1 MSTQSSSQPAS
12 QSPSQE
18 LLQSKK
24 RRTPFFET
32 LRRDVRYA
40 VRTLWRDRGFAAFA
54 ILIVGLG
61 VGASCTI
68 FSVVNTIL
76 LRPLPF
82 RDPGSLTWMANHT
95 DATGDMSAKTTQV
108 DYLLDY
114 RTHNQSFGDLA
125 GYFAFYGVG
134 DAELIGDGEP
144 ERLTS
149 VPVSQNF
156 FPLLGVEPEIG
167 RQFSAEECKWNG
179 PEAVMLSHGLWERR
193 FASDPRIVGK
203 ALEFDGGPM
212 TVVGVLPASFD
223 FGTIFAPGSR
233 IDIFVPFALSPE
245 TNRWGN
251 TLAIVG
257 RLKPGATLGKA
268 QAEATILGPQLEK
281 LHPRENDFDPKLSG
295 LAEHVS
301 GRLRP
306 TLVVLACAV
315 GVVMLIVCANLSN
328 LLLARGAV
336 RQKEIA
342 IRAALGAGRG
352 RLIGQMLTESLV
364 LSCSGA
370 VLGLLLAFAG
380 TRLLAHLTSVS
391 IPLLSDVR
399 IDARVLAFTLAAAL
413 LTGLLF
419 GLMPALQV
427 RDVKLHD
434 TLKDSNRGS
443 SQGPGHVWVRGT
455 LVVSEIGLA
464 CVLLVGAGLLIRSF
478 LRVLDVNLGFVP
490 ERAAAL
496 RIDPNSSYKTQDERN
511 TYFNEAL
518 RRVKDI
524 PGIEAA
530 GLSDFLPLGHNRSW
544 GIAAKGVQYTPEN
557 FPEGFPRIISDGYF
571 GAMGIPL
578 REGRD
583 FTERDTKGALN
594 VIILNEKCAQTLWPG
609 EDPIGKIV
617 AEDVDRTVVG
627 VVGDVRHMALEEGS
641 GNEFYIPIRQTQD
654 YGTVDLVVRTSMPTA
669 ELGTRIREALRPI
682 EPNLPTANLRTL
694 QTLVDR
700 AVSPRRFVVILLG
713 GFAGFALVL
722 ASLGIYAVI
731 SYSVN
736 QRTQEIGIRMALG
749 ASAERLQRGIL
760 LQTLG
765 LAGIGMIVG
774 IVASWALAR
783 TLSGLLFGV
792 TASDPITFA
801 GMQVILTAV
810 AGIAGYLPAR
820 RASRIDPM
828 AALRMS

>member
-1 MSTQSSSQPAS
+1 MSTQNAS
-12 QSPSQE
+12 QTTSTE
-18 LLQSKK
+18 LAQSGN
-24 RRTPFFET
+24 RRTPLFET
-32 LRRDVRYA
+32 LGRDVRYA
-40 VRTLWRDRGFAAFA
+40 VRTLWRDKGFAAFA

-68 FSVVNTIL
+68 FSVVNTL
-76 LRPLPF
+76 LIRPLPF
-82 RDPGSLTWMANHT
+82 RDPGKLVWMANHT

-114 RTHNQSFGDLA
+114 RAHNQSFEDLA

-167 RQFSAEECKWNG
+167 RQFSAEECKWRG
-179 PEAVMLSHGLWERR
+179 PKAVMLSHGLWERR
-193 FASDPRIVGK
+193 FASDPKIVGQ

-233 IDIFVPFALSPE
+233 IDIFEPFALSPE

-257 RLKPGATLGKA
+257 RLKPGVRLGAA
-268 QAEATILGPQLEK
+268 QAEAAILGKRFEQ
-281 LHPRENDFDPKLSG
+281 LHPKENDFDPKLSG

-306 TLVVLACAV
+306 ALVVLACAV

-328 LLLARGAV
+328 LLLARGAT

-364 LSCSGA
+364 LSCCGA
-370 VLGLLLAFAG
+370 AVGLLLAFAG
-380 TRLLAHLTSVS
+380 TRVLAHLTAVS
-391 IPLLSDVR
+391 IPLLNEVR
-399 IDARVLAFTLAAAL
+399 IDARVLGFTVAAAL
-413 LTGLLF
+413 LTGLIF
-419 GLMPALQV
+419 GLVPALQV

-443 SQGPGHVWVRGT
+443 SQGRGHAWIRGAV
-455 LVVSEIGLA
+455 VVSEIGLA
-464 CVLLVGAGLLIRSF
+464 CVLVVGAGLLIRSF

-496 RIDPNSSYKTQDERN
+496 RIDPNSSYKTQEQRN
-511 TYFNEAL
+511 TYFNDAL

-544 GIAAKGVQYTPEN
+544 GIGAKGVQYTPEN
-557 FPEGFPRIISDGYF
+557 YPEGFPRIISDGYF

-583 FTERDTKGALN
+583 FTERDTKGELP

-627 VVGDVRHMALEEGS
+627 VVGNVRHMALEEGS

-731 SYSVN
+731 SYSVS

-749 ASAERLQRGIL
+749 ASAETLQRSIL

-765 LAGIGMIVG
+765 LAGIGMVVG
-774 IVASWALAR
+774 VVASWALAR
-783 TLSGLLFGV
+783 TLGGLLYGV
-792 TASDPITFA
+792 TASDPVTFA
-801 GMQVILTAV
+801 GMLVILTAV
-810 AGIAGYLPAR
+810 AAIAGYLPAR

>member
-1 MSTQSSSQPAS
+1 
-12 QSPSQE
+12 
-18 LLQSKK
+18 
-24 RRTPFFET
+24 
-32 LRRDVRYA
+32 
-40 VRTLWRDRGFAAFA
+40 
-54 ILIVGLG
+54 

-68 FSVVNTIL
+68 FSVVNTL
-76 LRPLPF
+76 LIRPLPF
-82 RDPGSLTWMANHT
+82 RDPGKLVWMANHT

-114 RTHNQSFGDLA
+114 RAHNQSFEDLA

-167 RQFSAEECKWNG
+167 RQFSAEECKWRG
-179 PEAVMLSHGLWERR
+179 PKAVMLSHGLWERR
-193 FASDPRIVGK
+193 FASDPKIVGQ

-233 IDIFVPFALSPE
+233 IDIFEPFALSPE

-257 RLKPGATLGKA
+257 RLKPGVRLGAA
-268 QAEATILGPQLEK
+268 QAEAAILGKRFEQ
-281 LHPRENDFDPKLSG
+281 LHPKENDFDPKLSG

-306 TLVVLACAV
+306 ALVVLACAV

-328 LLLARGAV
+328 LLLARGAT

-364 LSCSGA
+364 LSCCGA
-370 VLGLLLAFAG
+370 AVGLLLAFAG
-380 TRLLAHLTSVS
+380 TRVLAHLTAVS
-391 IPLLSDVR
+391 IPLLNEVR
-399 IDARVLAFTLAAAL
+399 IDARVLGFTVAAAL
-413 LTGLLF
+413 LTGLIF
-419 GLMPALQV
+419 GLVPALQV

-443 SQGPGHVWVRGT
+443 SQGRGHAWIRGA

-464 CVLLVGAGLLIRSF
+464 CVLVVGAGLLIRSF

-496 RIDPNSSYKTQDERN
+496 RIDPNSSYKTQEQRN
-511 TYFNEAL
+511 TYFNDAL

-544 GIAAKGVQYTPEN
+544 GIGAKGVQYTPEN
-557 FPEGFPRIISDGYF
+557 YPEGFPRIISDGYF

-583 FTERDTKGALN
+583 FTERDTKGELP

-627 VVGDVRHMALEEGS
+627 VVGNVRHMALEEGS

-731 SYSVN
+731 SYSVS

-749 ASAERLQRGIL
+749 ASAETLQRSIL

-765 LAGIGMIVG
+765 LVGIGMVVG
-774 IVASWALAR
+774 VVASWALAR
-783 TLSGLLFGV
+783 TLGGLLYGV
-792 TASDPITFA
+792 TASDPVTFA
-801 GMQVILTAV
+801 GMLVILTAV
-810 AGIAGYLPAR
+810 AAIAGYLPAR

>member
-1 MSTQSSSQPAS
+1 MQSAS
-12 QSPSQE
+12 QTPSTE
-18 LLQSKK
+18 LAQSGN

-32 LRRDVRYA
+32 LARDVRYA
-40 VRTLWRDRGFAAFA
+40 VRTLWRDRGFAVFA

-68 FSVVNTIL
+68 FSVVNTL
-76 LRPLPF
+76 LIRPLPF
-82 RDPGSLTWMANHT
+82 RDPGKLVWMANHT

-114 RTHNQSFGDLA
+114 RAHNQSFEDLA
-125 GYFAFYGVG
+125 GYFAFYGMG
-134 DAELIGDGEP
+134 DAELIGGGEP

-167 RQFSAEECKWNG
+167 RQFSAEECKWHG
-179 PEAVMLSHGLWERR
+179 PKAVMLSHGLWERR
-193 FASDPRIVGK
+193 FASDPKIVGR
-203 ALEFDGGPM
+203 ALEFDGGPA
-212 TVVGVLPASFD
+212 TVAGVLPASFD

-233 IDIFVPFALSPE
+233 IDIFEPFALSPE

-257 RLKPGATLGKA
+257 RLKPGVTLGKA

-281 LHPRENDFDPKLSG
+281 LHPRQNDFDPKLSG

-306 TLVVLACAV
+306 ALIVLACAV

-328 LLLARGAV
+328 LLLARGAT

-364 LSCSGA
+364 LSCCGA
-370 VLGLLLAFAG
+370 AVGLLLAFAG
-380 TRLLAHLTSVS
+380 TRVLAHLTAVSV
-391 IPLLSDVR
+391 PLLGEVR
-399 IDARVLAFTLAAAL
+399 IDGSVLGFTLVAAL
-413 LTGLLF
+413 LTGLIF
-419 GLMPALQV
+419 GLVPALQV

-443 SQGPGHVWVRGT
+443 SQGRGNAWIRGA

-464 CVLLVGAGLLIRSF
+464 CVLVVGAGLLIRSF

-496 RIDPNSSYKTQDERN
+496 RIDPNSSYKTQEQRN
-511 TYFNEAL
+511 AYFDDAL

-544 GIAAKGVQYTPEN
+544 GIGAKGVQYTPEN
-557 FPEGFPRIISDGYF
+557 YPEGFPRIISDGYF

-627 VVGDVRHMALEEGS
+627 VVGNVRHMALEEGS

-669 ELGTRIREALRPI
+669 ELGTRVRVALRPI

-731 SYSVN
+731 SYSVS

-749 ASAERLQRGIL
+749 ASAETLQRSIL

-765 LAGIGMIVG
+765 LAGIGMVVG
-774 IVASWALAR
+774 VVASWALAR

-792 TASDPITFA
+792 TANDPITFA
-801 GMQVILTAV
+801 GMLVILTGVAAV
-810 AGIAGYLPAR
+810 AGYLPAR

>member
-1 MSTQSSSQPAS
+1 VSTQSGSQPVS
-12 QSPSQE
+12 KSPLQE
-18 LLQSKK
+18 SSRSKN

-82 RDPGSLTWMANHT
+82 RDPGKLVWMANHT

-114 RTHNQSFGDLA
+114 RAHNQSFEDLA

-134 DAELIGDGEP
+134 DAELIGGGEP

-167 RQFSAEECKWNG
+167 RQFSVEECKWHG
-179 PEAVMLSHGLWERR
+179 PKAVMLSHGLWERR
-193 FASDPRIVGK
+193 FASDPKIVGK

-233 IDIFVPFALSPE
+233 IDIFEPFALSPE

-268 QAEATILGPQLEK
+268 QAEATILGKQFMQ

-306 TLVVLACAV
+306 ALLVLACAV

-364 LSCSGA
+364 LSCCGA
-370 VLGLLLAFAG
+370 AVGLLLAFAG
-380 TRLLAHLTSVS
+380 TRVLAHLTSVS

-399 IDARVLAFTLAAAL
+399 IDGSVLGFTLAAAL

-434 TLKDSNRGS
+434 TLKDANRGS
-443 SQGPGHVWVRGT
+443 SQGRGHVWIRGA

-464 CVLLVGAGLLIRSF
+464 CVLVVGAGLLIRSF

-518 RRVKDI
+518 RRVKEI

-557 FPEGFPRIISDGYF
+557 YPNGFPRIISDGYF

-583 FTERDTKGALN
+583 FTERDTQGALP
-594 VIILNEKCAQTLWPG
+594 VIILNEECAHTLWPG

-627 VVGDVRHMALEEGS
+627 VVGNVRHMALEEGS

-749 ASAERLQRGIL
+749 ASAETLQRSIL

-765 LAGIGMIVG
+765 LAGVGMAVG
-774 IVASWALAR
+774 VVASWALAR

-792 TASDPITFA
+792 TSSDPVTFV
-801 GMQVILTAV
+801 GMLVILTGV
-810 AGIAGYLPAR
+810 AALAGYLPAR